1 MLSSKETIRIYKY
14 NGISINI
21 KQMHGQ
27 REIRKKKEEKSKKKN
42 QNQARIQTKKPPLTK
57 LVVSAVVDLQLS
69 RSQIIV
75 HYSN

>member
-1 MLSSKETIRIYKY
+1 
-14 NGISINI
+14 
-21 KQMHGQ
+21 MHGQ
-27 REIRKKKEEKSKKKN
+27 REIRKKKKKKAKKKE
-42 QNQARIQTKKPPLTK
+42 ARIQTKKPPLTK

>member
-14 NGISINI
+14 NGISIYI
-21 KQMHGQ
+21 KQMPGQ
-27 REIRKKKEEKSKKKN
+27 SETRTKNKKKAKKKRSTN
-42 QNQARIQTKKPPLTK
+42 PDEETTTNK

-69 RSQIIV
+69 RSHIIV

>member
-27 REIRKKKEEKSKKKN
+27 REIRKKKKKKAKKKE
-42 QNQARIQTKKPPLTK
+42 ARIQTKKPPLTK